1 MRHEFNECKSS
12 LKCCTKDGGRPSAIG
27 MQMQVANCPKG
38 AVFKRY
44 GTEHLGKRAH
54 KRVQVSIEKLNESKP
69 LDEVSKRLL
78 VDKSIHLQQWMR

>member
-1 MRHEFNECKSS
+1 MEIGCTVNSSIYSKIKLLPRSFFCRRWVRQEFNECKSS

-27 MQMQVANCPKG
+27 MQIQISNRPEG

-54 KRVQVSIEKLNESKP
+54 
-69 LDEVSKRLL
+69 
-78 VDKSIHLQQWMR
+78 

>member
-1 MRHEFNECKSS
+1 LKRDEYVFVSFSLHRVRHEFNECKSS

-27 MQMQVANCPKG
+27 MQMQVVNRSKG

-54 KRVQVSIEKLNESKP
+54 
-69 LDEVSKRLL
+69 
-78 VDKSIHLQQWMR
+78 